1 MSSQLRLLTYLLAH
15 LQVLTFVANRRNAM
29 SNTTLAGRG
38 PGRTIGDTFS
48 RNAFRRSQ
56 SCHLQASDVDSIST
70 ARMQAH
76 LRRRNRREPG
86 SGTTPYHFLELE
98 ARPLVRAIKA
108 QLRTLAALA
117 LVAGGWAGV
126 LVANSSLNGGP
137 PPRTEGRPDQAAVDL
152 ETTIAGSSI
161 GIGPTRASRATGA
174 GQGLTREARRP

>member
-1 MSSQLRLLTYLLAH
+1 M
-15 LQVLTFVANRRNAM
+15 
-29 SNTTLAGRG
+29 
-38 PGRTIGDTFS
+38 
-48 RNAFRRSQ
+48 
-56 SCHLQASDVDSIST
+56 
-70 ARMQAH
+70 
-76 LRRRNRREPG
+76 
-86 SGTTPYHFLELE
+86 
-98 ARPLVRAIKA
+98 VRAINA